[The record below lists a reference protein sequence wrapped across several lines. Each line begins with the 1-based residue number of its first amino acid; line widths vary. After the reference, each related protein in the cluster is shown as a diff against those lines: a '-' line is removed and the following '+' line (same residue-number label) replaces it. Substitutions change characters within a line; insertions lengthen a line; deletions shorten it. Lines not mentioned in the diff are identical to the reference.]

1 MTCRAARSA
10 QGNIF
15 FSAPFAFARA
25 AHGGGVKSPI
35 RRRGDG
41 RRRPGREPE
50 AAAEGHRGGGD
61 PARLHPV
68 QRREPLPLGA
78 HLRRPGKIPAAAPT
92 PNAQPP
98 SSGRQQSNSV
108 RFTSV

>member
-1 MTCRAARSA
+1 MRRASCSARCS
-10 QGNIF
+10 F
-15 FSAPFAFARA
+15 FSGPLPFARA
-25 AHGGGVKSPI
+25 AHSGGVKSPI

-61 PARLHPV
+61 PAGLHPV

-78 HLRRPGKIPAAAPT
+78 YLRRPGQFPATT
-92 PNAQPP
+92 PNTHML
-98 SSGRQQSNSV
+98 SSG
-108 RFTSV
+108 